1 MLLLGC
7 VSLLDSRSLAEQ
19 IVGGSDDNS
28 FKSTNHRV
36 IPNVFFFL
44 ADLKLSDVLIFEP
57 TLELFSCILEAFILL
72 RCCGNN
78 PSPCSYLNIKFIRG

>member
-7 VSLLDSRSLAEQ
+7 LSLLDSRSLAEQ
-19 IVGGSDDNS
+19 IVGAQMIILLSQQTIGL
-28 FKSTNHRV
+28 FQM
-36 IPNVFFFL
+36 FFSFL